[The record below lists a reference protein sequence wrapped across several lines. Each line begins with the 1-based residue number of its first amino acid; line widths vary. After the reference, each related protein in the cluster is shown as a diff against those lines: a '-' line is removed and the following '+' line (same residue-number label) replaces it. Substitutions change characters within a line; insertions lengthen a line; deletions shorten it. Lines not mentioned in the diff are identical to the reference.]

1 MKHLSESSPASSAR
15 SARLPRTGRFAEGAI
30 MIVLVLTL
38 LNDISQVITIST
50 GRVLFA
56 LGGADARLP
65 LSHLPQLLQA
75 ELREGTQ
82 GTLADADLGLR
93 LLAALP
99 TLLHAVTV
107 TAAAILL
114 IGILYRVALGRP
126 FSSGVLVRWRWLTT
140 VLLVGGVLQS
150 LADTGANLYLS
161 MHIGLLGGGPASREE
176 VAAFLGGDYSSIG
189 TNVPQWPIP
198 ILLGGVIALALGV
211 AFRAGAQLVEEA
223 DGVV

>member
-1 MKHLSESSPASSAR
+1 MKQMHESSQASFKR
-15 SARLPRTGRFAEGAI
+15 SVRLPRTGRFAEGAI

-38 LNDISQVITIST
+38 LNDIPLAITIST
-50 GRVLFA
+50 GRVLVA
-56 LGGADARLP
+56 LGGADGRLP

-99 TLLHAVTV
+99 TVLHAVTV

-126 FSSGVLVRWRWLTT
+126 FSSEVLRRWRWLTA
-140 VLLVGGVLQS
+140 VLLIGGVLQS
-150 LADTGANLYLS
+150 LADTGAILYLS
-161 MHIGLLGGGPASREE
+161 LHIGLLTAGSMPREDI
-176 VAAFLGGDYSSIG
+176 VSFLGGDYSIIS
-189 TNVPQWPIP
+189 TNAPQWPIP
-198 ILLGGVIALALGV
+198 ILLGGIIALALGV

>member
-1 MKHLSESSPASSAR
+1 
-15 SARLPRTGRFAEGAI
+15 

-38 LNDISQVITIST
+38 LNDIPRAITIST

-126 FSSGVLVRWRWLTT
+126 FSSQVLRRWRWLTA
-140 VLLVGGVLQS
+140 VLLIGGVLQS
-150 LADTGANLYLS
+150 LADTGAILYLS
-161 MHIGLLGGGPASREE
+161 LHIGLLTAGSMPREDI
-176 VAAFLGGDYSSIG
+176 VSFLGGDYSIIS
-189 TNVPQWPIP
+189 TNAPQLPIP
-198 ILLGGVIALALGV
+198 ILLGGIIALALGV
-211 AFRAGAQLVEEA
+211 AFRAGARLVEEA

>member
-1 MKHLSESSPASSAR
+1 
-15 SARLPRTGRFAEGAI
+15 

-38 LNDISQVITIST
+38 LNDIPLAITIST
-50 GRVLFA
+50 GRVLVA
-56 LGGADARLP
+56 LGGADGRLP
-65 LSHLPQLLQA
+65 LSHLPQLAQA
-75 ELREGTQ
+75 ELQKGAR

-99 TLLHAVTV
+99 TVLHAVTV
-107 TAAAILL
+107 TVAAILL

-126 FSSGVLVRWRWLTT
+126 FSSEVLRRWRWLTA
-140 VLLVGGVLQS
+140 VLLIGGILQS

-161 MHIGLLGGGPASREE
+161 LHSGLSAALSVSRKDVAS
-176 VAAFLGGDYSSIG
+176 FLGGDYSIIS

-198 ILLGGVIALALGV
+198 ILLGGIIALALGV